1 MRIQK
6 EKYLI
11 KEQVQS
17 KKTLKLYKKIKNS
30 FIKTDSSDVDSDS
43 TEYSNKP
50 SYMEKFDN
58 INKIMTTLES
68 KCNLKYL

>member
-1 MRIQK
+1 M
-6 EKYLI
+6 I
-11 KEQVQS
+11 KEQIQS

-68 KCNLKYL
+68 KCNLKNL

>member
-1 MRIQK
+1 M
-6 EKYLI
+6 I

-50 SYMEKFDN
+50 SYIEKFDN

-68 KCNLKYL
+68 KCNLKNL

>member
-1 MRIQK
+1 M
-6 EKYLI
+6 I

>member
-1 MRIQK
+1 M
-6 EKYLI
+6 I

-50 SYMEKFDN
+50 SYIEKFDN

>member
-1 MRIQK
+1 M
-6 EKYLI
+6 I

-68 KCNLKYL
+68 KCNLKNL